1 MEDVRRLTLRHNLC
15 DALAIPQ
22 ITLREPDVRQR
33 WKRNRVSREIGSGY
47 LPTSIMQKLHHMR
60 ADKSFGARY
69 QRVHCHWNLEPLSS
83 VIYDRKQ
90 IRDLRLLGADGP

>member
-22 ITLREPDVRQR
+22 ITLREPDVRQL

-47 LPTSIMQKLHHMR
+47 LPASVMQKLHHMR

-83 VIYDRKQ
+83 VINDRKQ
-90 IRDLRLLGADGP
+90 IRELRLLGADGP